1 MTMFGD
7 PPAPTHMP
15 CVDCGAS
22 VAHAEFP
29 SHVCDPERLHRFRL
43 FPFRD
48 EIEAFDTQLD
58 EWLASARGRFAIWV
72 AERDRRGLTA

>member
-1 MTMFGD
+1 MFGD
-7 PPAPTHMP
+7 PPIPSHMP
-15 CVDCGAS
+15 CADCGAS

-48 EIEAFDTQLD
+48 EIEAFDVQLTD
-58 EWLASARGRFAIWV
+58 WLASAPGRFAIWV